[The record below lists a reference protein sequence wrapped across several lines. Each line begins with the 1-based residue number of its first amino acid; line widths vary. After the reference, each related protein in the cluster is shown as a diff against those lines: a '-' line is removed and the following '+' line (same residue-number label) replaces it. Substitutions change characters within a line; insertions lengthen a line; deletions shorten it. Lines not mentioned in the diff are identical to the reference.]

1 MAGAGGWEV
10 EQQLKRRHIAVQRHT
25 GRHGDE
31 LQVNCPLCNDR
42 RGRLYYNPVKR
53 WAWCHN
59 ECGRL
64 SQRQF
69 FEAFGL
75 VDFDAASRSE
85 VAELLERQVVGE
97 VNGPRQGPAGIPF
110 PISSAV
116 LAWWH
121 PVSRA
126 YVQSRRVSRTQALKH
141 FLTYVPT
148 CARHK
153 GDYDLTCVSCYCRER
168 IVVPI
173 LRVGF
178 IARDVT
184 RQAFLK
190 DKTLPGSKIRTT
202 LYGLE
207 RFRGRRAVLVE
218 GVWDYYALEGFLPV
232 LATFGTALS
241 ETQLR
246 RLLRR
251 GVEEVVLLWDGDD
264 AGRTAA
270 ERVARR
276 IHTQVRVRVAE
287 LPDGTD
293 PDELPLSQ
301 AQDLV
306 RKAPLVGSLRRTLAK
321 AGVI

>member
-1 MAGAGGWEV
+1 MAGTNGWEV
-10 EQQLKRRHIAVQRHT
+10 EQQLKRRGVDVHRHT

-64 SQRQF
+64 TKRQF

-85 VAELLERQVVGE
+85 VAELLERHVVGE
-97 VNGPRQGPAGIPF
+97 VNGQRQGPAGVPF
-110 PISSAV
+110 PLSSAV
-116 LAWWH
+116 LAWTH

-126 YVQSRRVSRTQALKH
+126 YLQSRRVTPTQALRH
-141 FLTYVPT
+141 FLTYVPA
-148 CARHK
+148 CVRHK

-168 IVVPI
+168 IIVPI
-173 LRVGF
+173 VKVGF

-184 RQAFLK
+184 RKAFLK
-190 DKTLPGSKIRTT
+190 DKTLPGSKVRTT

-218 GVWDYYALEGFLPV
+218 GVWDYYALEGHLPA

-246 RLLRR
+246 CLLLR
-251 GVEEVVLLWDGDD
+251 GVEEVVLLWDGDPP
-264 AGRTAA
+264 GRQAA
-270 ERVARR
+270 ERVAQR
-276 IHTQVRVRVAE
+276 IQAQVRVRVAE
-287 LPDGTD
+287 LPDGKD

-301 AQDLV
+301 VKDLV
-306 RKAPLVGSLRRTLAK
+306 QGAPLVGDLRRRLAK
-321 AGVI
+321 AGVT

>member
-1 MAGAGGWEV
+1 
-10 EQQLKRRHIAVQRHT
+10 
-25 GRHGDE
+25 
-31 LQVNCPLCNDR
+31 
-42 RGRLYYNPVKR
+42 VKR

-64 SQRQF
+64 SKRQF

-85 VAELLERQVVGE
+85 VAELLERNVVGE
-97 VNGPRQGPAGIPF
+97 VNGPRQGPAGVPF

-126 YVQSRRVSRTQALKH
+126 YLQSRRVSRTQALKH

-190 DKTLPGSKIRTT
+190 GKTLPGSNHKRIEAT
-202 LYGLE
+202 LSRHHLRVLFTCPPRRRSSVRPRAVMWSWNGPKPSLIPHTYA
-207 RFRGRRAVLVE
+207 RRRATP
-218 GVWDYYALEGFLPV
+218 A
-232 LATFGTALS
+232 
-241 ETQLR
+241 
-246 RLLRR
+246 
-251 GVEEVVLLWDGDD
+251 
-264 AGRTAA
+264 
-270 ERVARR
+270 
-276 IHTQVRVRVAE
+276 
-287 LPDGTD
+287 
-293 PDELPLSQ
+293 
-301 AQDLV
+301 
-306 RKAPLVGSLRRTLAK
+306 
-321 AGVI
+321 